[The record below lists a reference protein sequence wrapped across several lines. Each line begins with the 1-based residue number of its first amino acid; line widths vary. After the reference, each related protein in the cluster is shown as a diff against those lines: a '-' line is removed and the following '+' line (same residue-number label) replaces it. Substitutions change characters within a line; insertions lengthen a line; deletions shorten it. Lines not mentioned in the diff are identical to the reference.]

1 MLDLLVSQ
9 TGKPPF
15 DPRAAVRKF
24 AEHLAGY
31 GLNRVTG
38 DAYAGQTFRADFEA
52 AGIAYSVAP
61 ARTTISVADADKLL
75 AWANGYHDR
84 GVLIRYEFTKTR
96 TLPMAETL
104 FPIVAALIEA
114 GK

>member
-61 ARTTISVADADKLL
+61 ARTTDIGCGRRQAPCLGERIPRPGCAHSLL
-75 AWANGYHDR
+75 VHQDPHSPDG
-84 GVLIRYEFTKTR
+84 
-96 TLPMAETL
+96 
-104 FPIVAALIEA
+104 
-114 GK
+114 